1 MSYIYLLLMFI
12 FGIPASIYNW
22 AAFKLAKTTVMPK
35 DNFNTTMKNVPFDD
49 SDRIKWL
56 AQRHGN

>member
-1 MSYIYLLLMFI
+1 MFI